1 MQTPAFVEMAKRRS
15 RGMAN
20 YHVLRQLRF
29 VNTDRT
35 GAHWQ
40 TRMGCAVAWGIS
52 MSKSNAAYL
61 ARMLAQ
67 RHPGD
72 TLTPPLLAEL
82 LVAIAELEIA
92 AEQAKPEPVVRRIDV
107 LGPRVGVDCSRAR

>member
-1 MQTPAFVEMAKRRS
+1 MRTPAFMEMAQRRS
-15 RGMAN
+15 RRVAN
-20 YHVLRQLRF
+20 HDVLRQVRL
-29 VNTDRT
+29 VDSDRT

-72 TLTPPLLAEL
+72 TSTPPLLAEL

-107 LGPRVGVDCSRAR
+107 LGPRAQ